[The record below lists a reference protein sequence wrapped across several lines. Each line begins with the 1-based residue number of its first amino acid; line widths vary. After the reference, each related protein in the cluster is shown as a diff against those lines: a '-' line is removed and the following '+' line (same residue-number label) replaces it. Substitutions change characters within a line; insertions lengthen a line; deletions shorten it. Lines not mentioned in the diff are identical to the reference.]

1 MLSMLCASCIPLQQQ
16 LTGRSLYRAGTRCCV
31 DKVCDEGAF
40 ANEADQY
47 LRKVCG
53 RVVTC
58 LCL

>member
-16 LTGRSLYRAGTRCCV
+16 LTGRSLRAGTRCCV
-31 DKVCDEGAF
+31 GKVYDERAF
-40 ANEADQY
+40 ANEADQS

-58 LCL
+58 FCL